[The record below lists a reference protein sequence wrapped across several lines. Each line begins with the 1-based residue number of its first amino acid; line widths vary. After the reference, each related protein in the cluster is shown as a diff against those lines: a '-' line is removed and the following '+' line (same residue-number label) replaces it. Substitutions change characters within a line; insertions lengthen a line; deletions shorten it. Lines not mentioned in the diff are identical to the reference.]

1 LDPWQANAE
10 ILCAPVA
17 PHDESGSYTYDAT
30 ATTLTLSG
38 EGAFMGLPKANNAG
52 ELPNVD
58 VPTSITYTITEFVRE
73 GSGKRLVLDIEC
85 GTGLWWRFTFVS
97 Q

>member
-1 LDPWQANAE
+1 
-10 ILCAPVA
+10 
-17 PHDESGSYTYDAT
+17 
-30 ATTLTLSG
+30 
-38 EGAFMGLPKANNAG
+38 MGLPKANNTG

-73 GSGKRLVLDIEC
+73 VAGKRLVVDIEC